1 MTKRLILHI
10 GRSKTGTTSFQETLR
25 ANRELLA
32 ANGIYVPSF
41 FKSSNHGALALAFS
55 NQPGR
60 IGKSYAV
67 ENEKDRF
74 KLQQELADSLSRDL
88 TDGTW
93 VMTSEH
99 LGSKL
104 KSETEI
110 RSLFSFLSKF
120 FDEIHILALVRR
132 PDDLAA
138 SAYAESIKAGR
149 TWNFDEDYARNARRF
164 FDHYTFRN
172 LWKSQLLAPMTF
184 ELLPF
189 QKGTSVE
196 RLFTA
201 IFEKAHINPD
211 LTRNLTV
218 TYDSNEAL
226 SRESI
231 QFLQRINP
239 MFPPGVITNRLR
251 RQLVS
256 VLSDFQGNELTLT
269 QSVYQY
275 FLDKDLLTGS
285 LEQSDLPLTESWS
298 AWFSAPQVKVVDW
311 PDLSPEQIEELHTWC
326 EQHSVPT
333 RRIQPATL
341 PDPVAKIGSSL
352 RKVLVRWRR
361 R

>member
-1 MTKRLILHI
+1 MTRRLILHI
-10 GRSKTGTTSFQETLR
+10 GRSKTGTTSFQENLR
-25 ANRELLA
+25 ENRELLA
-32 ANGIYVPSF
+32 VNGIKIPAF
-41 FKSSNHGALALAFS
+41 FKSSNHGALALAFCT
-55 NQPGR
+55 QPGR
-60 IGKSYAV
+60 IGKGYAV
-67 ENEKDRF
+67 ENERDRF
-74 KLQQELADSLSRDL
+74 KLQQELANSLSNDI

-104 KSETEI
+104 KSEAEI
-110 RSLFSFLSKF
+110 KNLFAFLSSY

-149 TWNFDEDYARNARRF
+149 TWNFDEAYARKARRF
-164 FDHYTFRN
+164 FDHYSFGN
-172 LWKSQLLAPMTF
+172 LWKSQLLSGMTF

-189 QKGTSVE
+189 QKGTSVD

-201 IFEKAHINPD
+201 IFEKARVHPD
-211 LTRNLTV
+211 LQRNLTI
-218 TYDSNEAL
+218 TYDSNQAL

-231 QFLQRINP
+231 QFLQSINP
-239 MFPPGVITNRLR
+239 MFPPGVITNRMR
-251 RQLVS
+251 RQLIS
-256 VLSDFQGNELTLT
+256 VLADFEGSELTLT
-269 QSVYQY
+269 PSVYQY
-275 FLDKDLLTGS
+275 FLDKDLLTGG

-298 AWFSAPQVKVVDW
+298 SWFSAAKVKVLDW
-311 PDLSPEQIEELHTWC
+311 PELTGEQIEELHRWC
-326 EQHSVPT
+326 ELNSVPT

-341 PDPVAKIGSSL
+341 PSPIANAGSWL